1 MKLLLIP
8 IAIIA
13 LKFLLNLQH
22 WLRIKRLKEYFLEF
36 ICGKR
41 NDMNRYRNE
50 VISLFKKAYVPD
62 VYTPVVDSV
71 GLGLL
76 ASGNVSLFTMF
87 PSKRAAFIAE
97 YLNMFDSA
105 EGTFYKNMSDA
116 INPLYWVE
124 TVVFLPKTIL
134 RYIGLDSDK
143 TAFKLCN
150 VLLSFIWWALCLCA
164 VFFKPQLKQLLIEAL
179 GNLQ

>member
-97 YLNMFDSA
+97 YLNMFD
-105 EGTFYKNMSDA
+105 A
-116 INPLYWVE
+116 INPLFWVE

>member
-22 WLRIKRLKEYFLEF
+22 WLRIKQLKEYFLEF

-97 YLNMFDSA
+97 YLNMFD
-105 EGTFYKNMSDA
+105 A

>member
-71 GLGLL
+71 
-76 ASGNVSLFTMF
+76 FR
-87 PSKRAAFIAE
+87 P
-97 YLNMFDSA
+97 
-105 EGTFYKNMSDA
+105 
-116 INPLYWVE
+116 
-124 TVVFLPKTIL
+124 
-134 RYIGLDSDK
+134 
-143 TAFKLCN
+143 
-150 VLLSFIWWALCLCA
+150 
-164 VFFKPQLKQLLIEAL
+164 
-179 GNLQ
+179 